1 MLAIFGVLHANYL
14 GGVGRSCWM
23 NPMAKIFGGGAPQS
37 RRLWTHLRCGEIF
50 NDNFIAA
57 LLLYVQQNDFE
68 NPNTRILRKL

>member
-1 MLAIFGVLHANYL
+1 
-14 GGVGRSCWM
+14 M